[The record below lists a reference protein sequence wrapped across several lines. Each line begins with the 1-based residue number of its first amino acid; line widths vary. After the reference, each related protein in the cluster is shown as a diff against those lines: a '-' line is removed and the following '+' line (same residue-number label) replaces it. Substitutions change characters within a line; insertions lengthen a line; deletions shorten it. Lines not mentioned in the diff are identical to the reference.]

1 MTFAGIP
8 VEALDFYEDLENDN
22 TKSFWTAHKDT
33 YERCVRDPMRAL
45 ADELTTEFGD
55 IRFFRPY
62 RDVRFARDKTP
73 YKTQQGVS
81 IGGHYVH
88 VSAAGLFVATGY
100 YQMAADQV
108 GRYRVAVDD
117 ERRGAALE
125 TVVAGVR
132 SRGYVVGGDA
142 LKTRPRGY
150 DAGHPR
156 IELLR
161 QKALVAWQDVGA
173 PEWLHTSSAAQRVAA
188 AWRDMAPLKAWLDDH
203 VGPSDQPRR

>member
-22 TKSFWTAHKDT
+22 TKSFWAAHKDV
-33 YERCVRDPMRAL
+33 YEQSVRDPMRAL
-45 ADELTTEFGD
+45 ADELTTEFGS

-62 RDVRFARDKTP
+62 RDVRFSHDKSP

-81 IGGHYVH
+81 VGGHYVH
-88 VSAAGLFVATGY
+88 VSAAGLFVAVGY
-100 YQMAADQV
+100 YQMAPDQV
-108 GRYRVAVDD
+108 NRFRAAVDD
-117 ERRGAALE
+117 DRRGSALV
-125 TVVAGVR
+125 TVVDDVR
-132 SRGYVVGGDA
+132 AKGYVVGGEA

-150 DAGHPR
+150 SHDHPR

-161 QKALVAWQDVGA
+161 HKALVAWQEVGA
-173 PEWLHTSSAAQRVAA
+173 PQWLHTPSAVQHIAT
-188 AWRDMAPLKAWLDDH
+188 AWREMGPIKAWLDDH